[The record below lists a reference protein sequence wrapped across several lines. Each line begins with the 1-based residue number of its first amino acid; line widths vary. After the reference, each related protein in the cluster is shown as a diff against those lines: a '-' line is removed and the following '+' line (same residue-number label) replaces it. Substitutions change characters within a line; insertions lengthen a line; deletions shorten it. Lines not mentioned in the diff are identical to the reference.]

1 MFAESYGYEIDD
13 YVIDL
18 DGDGV
23 TELITNCIDDGD
35 DARHV
40 YVYRRKG
47 SVIERGTPDW
57 DKAELLPDGYPQ
69 DSFTLSEFY
78 NEENRAFLLSY
89 AYPNGSHTQVTRN
102 YPSYEIFR
110 FDIWKEI

>member
-23 TELITNCIDDGD
+23 TELIANCVDDSD
-35 DARHV
+35 DARRV

-57 DKAELLPDGYPQ
+57 DKAELLPDDQPW
-69 DSFTLSEFY
+69 DTFTLSEFY
-78 NEENRAFLLSY
+78 NEENHAFLLSY
-89 AYPNGSHTQVTRN
+89 TYPNGSHTQTTRN